1 MGFASL
7 RRKEG
12 TKSAIHSAQPLGFGA
27 ATCSHFDDLDL
38 LAPKFLLFYLFVA
51 SALYVH
57 LRGRVRHRFLRQL
70 TDHSTFM
77 APYNAL
83 MYLFSAVPNE
93 PFLPIDR
100 FPDLAPLASNWRT
113 IRDEARSL
121 FADGHIRAASGY
133 TDLGFNSFFRRG
145 WNRFPPSTRRCS
157 RCCRPVATSA
167 VTAIR
172 LLDRFAITS
181 DCRRRTRTAARSGS
195 MASAIRGATAR
206 RSYSTKHSSTGRRTR
221 PTCHA

>member
-7 RRKEG
+7 RREEG

-113 IRDEARSL
+113 IRDEARVFLPTATSGPHQAIPISASTRS
-121 FADGHIRAASGY
+121 FDAAGSASTSSGTTIRCRPRSDCARALS
-133 TDLGFNSFFRRG
+133 SS

-167 VTAIR
+167 VTA
-172 LLDRFAITS
+172 
-181 DCRRRTRTAARSGS
+181 
-195 MASAIRGATAR
+195 
-206 RSYSTKHSSTGRRTR
+206 
-221 PTCHA
+221 

>member
-57 LRGRVRHRFLRQL
+57 LRGRVRHRFTRQL
-70 TDHSTFM
+70 TDHSTFL

-83 MYLFSAVPNE
+83 MYMFSAVPSK
-93 PFLPIDR
+93 PFLEVKD
-100 FPDLAPLASNWRT
+100 FPDIKPL
-113 IRDEARSL
+113 
-121 FADGHIRAASGY
+121 
-133 TDLGFNSFFRRG
+133 
-145 WNRFPPSTRRCS
+145 
-157 RCCRPVATSA
+157 
-167 VTAIR
+167 
-172 LLDRFAITS
+172 S
-181 DCRRRTRTAARSGS
+181 DN
-195 MASAIRGATAR
+195 
-206 RSYSTKHSSTGRRTR
+206 
-221 PTCHA
+221 